1 MSPTVARG
9 PAWPAAAP
17 LLELHALAGLGW
29 LQVPG
34 LPYSPLPALHEAP
47 LLRGTPLHASRFS
60 QGDTSKAW
68 SHPTSRG
75 LALSLASTAT
85 CNYSIIVPVPW
96 DATAPCWYPLDG
108 KIPKGR
114 SATLGS
120 LGFPEPGI
128 QQALKGHLPNIR
140 QKESNLE
147 SLPRVAFL
155 CSDFQGCS
163 YSWPKIIL
171 SAGWEGEG
179 SHGKER
185 VTAARLAPHHRYC

>member
-1 MSPTVARG
+1 MARG
-9 PAWPAAAP
+9 PAWPAPAP

-34 LPYSPLPALHEAP
+34 HLTPLYLPCTRHPFCGEHCSMPQDSAK
-47 LLRGTPLHASRFS
+47 GTPP
-60 QGDTSKAW
+60 K
-68 SHPTSRG
+68 PG
-75 LALSLASTAT
+75 LILLVGVWPLSLASTAT

-108 KIPKGR
+108 KIPEGR

-128 QQALKGHLPNIR
+128 QQALTGHLPNIR

-147 SLPRVAFL
+147 SLPRVAFS

-185 VTAARLAPHHRYC
+185 VTAARLARTTAIVSLF